1 MCFSFNQQVCD
12 KAQTCNIAEEKSL
25 VRISLR
31 DTYAKY
37 ASVGKAN
44 MTCKNVIKQFQII
57 QKDYDY
63 FLVNLILDEDIID
76 NEGIR
81 ENIVEDSILASIK
94 DERLYDTEFDFE
106 YYDDLFPDVL
116 NGKLKYFIKEIK
128 MERDERYEKTCNMLL
143 NLILIAIVLI
153 GCGNV
158 NKSSSNNKISESK
171 NYISVRGTVDVDEEK
186 ELGGYKFKLNKVVY
200 DDNTKSGYIQI
211 EISSEEKDIS
221 KLKWANGFYDKLMDD
236 ESTYIVLDGCYNNR
250 FRYEYSDKEI
260 NLYGFFVDQ
269 ENVLDGKFNFTNSE
283 TGEKIEFELPDC
295 KVSENYLYEDMEI
308 WISPMNIYLKNGY
321 LDDISSL
328 VFIMKNGE
336 KIDVM
341 KDRNV
346 YDTAI
351 GSCSGNGK
359 IYNSYIWL
367 NGYIDDSSDDELE
380 KNKLEKIDYK
390 EIDNENIDYI
400 EINNQKIERS

>member
-1 MCFSFNQQVCD
+1 M
-12 KAQTCNIAEEKSL
+12 K
-25 VRISLR
+25 
-31 DTYAKY
+31 
-37 ASVGKAN
+37 
-44 MTCKNVIKQFQII
+44 
-57 QKDYDY
+57 
-63 FLVNLILDEDIID
+63 
-76 NEGIR
+76 
-81 ENIVEDSILASIK
+81 
-94 DERLYDTEFDFE
+94 
-106 YYDDLFPDVL
+106 
-116 NGKLKYFIKEIK
+116 
-128 MERDERYEKTCNMLL
+128 KTCNMLL